1 MARKPHR
8 RYKDQTRT
16 TPAGQ
21 ANAAADAAAAEAGG
35 DAADAVAMTC
45 GLIRVGVFF
54 DGTSNFRDKAN
65 DPAFGAY
72 HTNPDLLETIYPD
85 DHGKVVQRT
94 INGQPR
100 DTSYISLYMRGI
112 GVRKDGTKE
121 NMGGGFGIGNEGV
134 DGLSDHAI
142 EESKALVRSVTGAVK
157 PCDIWF
163 DVFGF
168 SRGAAAARDFANAVK
183 DGDSDT
189 HGHTFKQTARGQ
201 RVDRRGPKPE
211 VQFMGLFDTVS
222 STMSLTPGETDGTWW
237 VSLGTPGRAKS
248 VYHITADDEMR
259 ENFPLTLA
267 ASGRRTRMIGAHSD
281 IGGGY
286 RPPRTGGTL
295 TVDDSRQ
302 GFVDRFAR
310 LWNLTRTVDRMPTAI
325 V

>member
-168 SRGAAAARDFANAVK
+168 SRAANGWTDAAPSRK
-183 DGDSDT
+183 SSSWGCSIPS
-189 HGHTFKQTARGQ
+189 
-201 RVDRRGPKPE
+201 RRP
-211 VQFMGLFDTVS
+211 
-222 STMSLTPGETDGTWW
+222 
-237 VSLGTPGRAKS
+237 
-248 VYHITADDEMR
+248 
-259 ENFPLTLA
+259 
-267 ASGRRTRMIGAHSD
+267 
-281 IGGGY
+281 
-286 RPPRTGGTL
+286 
-295 TVDDSRQ
+295 
-302 GFVDRFAR
+302 
-310 LWNLTRTVDRMPTAI
+310 
-325 V
+325 